1 MIIPKIELV
10 IKWVGS
16 LAAFI
21 SFGMILAGIWRGL
34 HRQVSQNTGRT
45 AAWLRSPV
53 FYLFAI
59 SLFIG
64 ISIALWHPVP
74 FALTALIRKLLL
86 LLGVLTYFPGMLF
99 VSWGRLTLGKMYFVS
114 TSFAAPLFAH
124 HKLVMHGPFAIV
136 RHPMYLGLMMAA
148 FGSLLI
154 YQTWTTIVFVLFAP
168 FLLLR
173 ARREEQVLAA
183 EFGEEWLA
191 YCRCVPPFFPRFTK
205 RK

>member
-1 MIIPKIELV
+1 MEILPIELV

-21 SFGMILAGIWRGL
+21 TFGMILTGIWHGL
-34 HRQVSQNTGRT
+34 RRQVGQNAGQT

-53 FYLFAI
+53 FYLLATA
-59 SLFIG
+59 LFIG
-64 ISIALWHPVP
+64 LSIALWHPVP
-74 FALTALIRKLLL
+74 FALTALVRKWLLA
-86 LLGVLTYFPGMLF
+86 LGVLTYFPGMLF
-99 VSWGRLTLGKMYFVS
+99 VEWGKLALGKMYFVS

-124 HKLVMHGPFAIV
+124 HKLVIHGPFAIV

-154 YQTWTTIVFVLFAP
+154 YQTWTTVVFVLFAP

-191 YCRCVPPFFPRFTK
+191 YCRCVPPFFPRITK
-205 RK
+205 RV